1 MQCSCGDYAAAANQ
15 QFTEQIAARDLESY
29 QAKGPGPTTRLLRD
43 ALTQAG
49 LVDGVVLDIGAGIG
63 ALTFELLEAG
73 AKGAIA
79 VDASPSYIAAG
90 SREASRRGRA
100 GVIQFIA
107 ADFLSAASQIPPA
120 SIVTLDR
127 VICCYPAS
135 QPLLAEALP
144 HAERVFAFSYP
155 RDLWYVR
162 IWNRLVNAKRR
173 LTGNPFRTYVHP
185 AAGMA
190 HTIVGAGFGLVS
202 RHNTAA
208 WSVDLYARS
217 ASEPK

>member
-1 MQCSCGDYAAAANQ
+1 MHCSCGDYGAAADRH
-15 QFTEQIAARDLESY
+15 FTEQIAARDLENY

-43 ALTQAG
+43 GLTHAG

-73 AKGAIA
+73 ATGAVA

-100 GVIQFIA
+100 GAIQFVA

-127 VICCYPAS
+127 VICCYPAA

-162 IWNRLVNAKRR
+162 TWNWLVNAKRR
-173 LTGNPFRTYVHP
+173 LTGNPFRTYIHSVP
-185 AAGMA
+185 EMA
-190 HTIVGAGFGLVS
+190 RTIVGAGFGLVS
-202 RHNTAA
+202 RKNTAV
-208 WSVDLYARS
+208 WSVDIYARA
-217 ASEPK
+217 ASKPK